1 MYITLFSMAI
11 LIYYNIHFAKL
22 ENNVYKQI
30 NSVKQHGKF
39 FTFITSKFTERNGT
53 LHLEGYFDDD
63 SFGDVSILDIK
74 NLTFLS
80 ERHKQQNSVSQ
91 RHKPKPTN
99 ISEHNKKNVGQ
110 NWHTEEDVSSI
121 WQKQQHLSSIRQK
134 QQDLGSIRQKQQ
146 DLSSKWQKQQDLSSK
161 WQKQQDLS
169 SNQHKQMDLSSKWQR
184 QNASNAEWQKRREL
198 ILKWQREHNLISNG
212 HHVRKPYI
220 KPQKLKNN
228 NNNNNKGAGKVY
240 SCPGFNS
247 YSTSQDLTLKTK
259 EDFVDWQLFEQER
272 IVKDV
277 NCRLL
282 FDNNIGERNRT
293 MKLMQ
298 QPFKEVPPLV
308 YINKTKNCEKYIKE
322 TGYITSSLTEEE
334 ERFPIAYSILVFK
347 DIQQVEKLLR
357 TIYRPQNVY
366 CIHSDTKANKDF
378 RKAIQSIAGCFEN
391 VFISSRS
398 FNVVWGTMGVLLPE
412 ITCMRD
418 LWKHKTWKYFI
429 NLTGQEFP
437 LRTNNELVK
446 ILKIYRGANDM
457 ESTIKR

>member
-1 MYITLFSMAI
+1 MYITLFSMTI
-11 LIYYNIHFAKL
+11 LIYYNIRFAKF
-22 ENNVYKQI
+22 ENKVYKQI
-30 NSVKQHGKF
+30 NSVKQHSKF
-39 FTFITSKFTERNGT
+39 FTFIASKFTERNGT

-74 NLTFLS
+74 NVTFSS
-80 ERHKQQNSVSQ
+80 EWHKQQNSVSQ
-91 RHKPKPTN
+91 WHKPGPTN
-99 ISEHNKKNVGQ
+99 VSEQNKQNLGQ
-110 NWHTEEDVSSI
+110 SWHKEED
-121 WQKQQHLSSIRQK
+121 LN
-134 QQDLGSIRQKQQ
+134 SIRQKQQ
-146 DLSSKWQKQQDLSSK
+146 DLSSKWRKQQNLSSK

-169 SNQHKQMDLSSKWQR
+169 SNRHKQMDVSSKWQR
-184 QNASNAEWQKRREL
+184 QNVSSAEWQKRREF
-198 ILKWQREHNLISNG
+198 ILKWQREHNLTSNG
-212 HHVRKPYI
+212 HHVRKTYI
-220 KPQKLKNN
+220 KPQKLNNTTTTTTNN
-228 NNNNNKGAGKVY
+228 NNNNNKGAGKV
-240 SCPGFNS
+240 SGCPGFNS

-272 IVKDV
+272 VAKDV

-298 QPFKEVPPLV
+298 QPFKEVPPRV
-308 YINKTKNCEKYIKE
+308 YIKKTKNCEKYIKE

-366 CIHSDTKANKDF
+366 CIHSDRKANKDF
-378 RKAIQSIAGCFEN
+378 KKAIQSIAGCFEN

>member
-1 MYITLFSMAI
+1 
-11 LIYYNIHFAKL
+11 
-22 ENNVYKQI
+22 
-30 NSVKQHGKF
+30 
-39 FTFITSKFTERNGT
+39 
-53 LHLEGYFDDD
+53 
-63 SFGDVSILDIK
+63 
-74 NLTFLS
+74 
-80 ERHKQQNSVSQ
+80 
-91 RHKPKPTN
+91 
-99 ISEHNKKNVGQ
+99 
-110 NWHTEEDVSSI
+110 
-121 WQKQQHLSSIRQK
+121 
-134 QQDLGSIRQKQQ
+134 
-146 DLSSKWQKQQDLSSK
+146 
-161 WQKQQDLS
+161 
-169 SNQHKQMDLSSKWQR
+169 MDLSSKWQR
-184 QNASNAEWQKRREL
+184 QNVSNAEWQKRREL
-198 ILKWQREHNLISNG
+198 ILKWQREHNLISNE
-212 HHVRKPYI
+212 HHVRKP
-220 KPQKLKNN
+220 QKLKSNNNN
-228 NNNNNKGAGKVY
+228 NNNNNKGAGKVS
-240 SCPGFNS
+240 SCPSFNP

-272 IVKDV
+272 TVKDV

-298 QPFKEVPPLV
+298 QPFKEVPPRV
-308 YINKTKNCEKYIKE
+308 IIKKTRNCEKYIKE
-322 TGYITSSLTEEE
+322 TGYLTSSLTEEE

-378 RKAIQSIAGCFEN
+378 RKAIQRIAGCFEN

-398 FNVVWGTMGVLLPE
+398 FNVVWGTLGVLLPE

-418 LWKHKTWKYFI
+418 LWKHTTWKYFI

-437 LRTNNELVK
+437 IRTNSELVK